1 MDISKQMFK
10 SLQNQFLFDIIN
22 VDDLEYQKINNELID
37 IESQILHVMKSSVPS
52 NEAKD
57 MMTNYSNVQSKMSD
71 YIEYR
76 FFQFYFYLGIKL
88 GQQIHDH
95 EVDIDK
101 LIQVLKENL

>member
-1 MDISKQMFK
+1 MDVSKQMFK
-10 SLQNQFLFDIIN
+10 SLQNQFLFEIIN
-22 VDDLEYQKINNELID
+22 VDDFEYQKINDELID
-37 IESQILHVMKSSVPS
+37 IENQILHVMKLSMPA

-57 MMTNYSNVQSKMSD
+57 MMTHFSNIQSKMSD

-88 GQQIHDH
+88 GQQVQNHD
-95 EVDIDK
+95 VDINK